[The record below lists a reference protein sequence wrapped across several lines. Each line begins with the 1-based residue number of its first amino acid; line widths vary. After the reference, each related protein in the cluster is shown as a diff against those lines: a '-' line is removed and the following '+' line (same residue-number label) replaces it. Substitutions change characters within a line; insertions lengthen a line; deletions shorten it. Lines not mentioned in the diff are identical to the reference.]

1 MDEYRTRVR
10 IYAGVVVLAFLLLGL
25 RLVQLQGISG
35 ATDDGIPP
43 GSAVRGQPVESA
55 RGAMYARDGTLL
67 VDNKP
72 TYTILLTSRYFDR
85 SKAPLLADLLGVTDS
100 TVHRRLEDAR
110 KRNAFRPIPSFQE
123 ISFDTFSRVQEHL
136 YELPGVSYDVE
147 LRRRYHTAAQAAHAL
162 GYVHEIDDQTLA
174 RKQSQGYRLGDR
186 IGRTGLEHAY
196 EPVLRGE
203 RGREFVLVNVHGSE
217 IMRYR
222 SGQRDKPAVSGYD
235 LQLTLD
241 HQLQAFAESLFV
253 GKRGAAVALDPD
265 TGEILSLVSKPD
277 FDPALFTRS
286 VSASVWDSLRSNPH
300 DPLYNRA
307 TQSGYP
313 PGSTWKPFMA
323 LVALETGLLGK
334 GERLDCPARYR
345 IGRGVFRNHG
355 GKDEG
360 WITAEKALEVSCNT
374 FFYQLMEKMPL
385 GTWNKW
391 AQRFGFG
398 EKVPL
403 DEILALTLRTPAG
416 EEVALR
422 GDAPPQRLEV
432 RGEIF
437 MPRSGFGRLN
447 EILAGDGQKTFV
459 NPRNAAS
466 GSLRQLDPKL
476 TAQRPLRFYCYQA
489 ATGEGLPGKHSEILA
504 ALKEMGF
511 PVNPEIRTVSGLQ
524 GLYDYYAYMGERR
537 DGLDYDIDGVVYKLD
552 DLDQQRVMGY
562 VSRAPRWAIAHKF
575 PAQEEATT
583 VNAIEV
589 QVGRTGALTPVAK
602 LEPVF
607 VGGVTVSNATL
618 HNLDEIRRKD
628 VRVGDKVIV
637 RRAGDVIPEVVR
649 VIHEARRGRPRKWK
663 MPEACPECGSH
674 VVREEDQA
682 IHRCTGGLICPAQRK
697 RALEHFASRGAMDIE
712 GLGTKIIDQ
721 LVERDLVHSAADLYR
736 LDAGT
741 LADLDRMGEKSAAN
755 LVSALEK
762 SKKVS
767 LGRLLFALGI
777 PEVGEVSAGNLAR
790 HFGSLETLVDADTDE
805 LESIRDIGSIMAGKI
820 RDFFREEH
828 NLEVIRA
835 LLDAGVEYEVEER
848 NEADDAL
855 AGCTYVLTG
864 SLSGMTRSE
873 AKTALEARGARVT
886 GSVSK
891 NTTAVIAGE
900 DPGSKLRKAEELG
913 VEVLDENGL
922 MELLGR

>member
-147 LRRRYHTAAQAAHAL
+147 LRRRYHTAARAAHVL
-162 GYVHEIDDQTLA
+162 GYVQEIDDQTLA
-174 RKQSQGYRLGDR
+174 QKESQGYRLGDR

-196 EPVLRGE
+196 EPLLRGE

-323 LVALETGLLGK
+323 LVALETGLLDK

-374 FFYQLMEKMPL
+374 FFYKLMDEMSL
-385 GTWNKW
+385 NTWHDW
-391 AQRFGFG
+391 ALKFGFG
-398 EKVPL
+398 QEVPL
-403 DEILALTLRTPAG
+403 DGFRQEPGLIPDSSYFNRTYGTWTQGYTINLGIGQGDMSVTPVQLARYAAALGNGGTLPPPHFVRKAVHPETNRTHYPELPSPEPIPIDSTYFETVQEGMHRVMTDGTGQWVQIPDIPSAGKTGTAQNPHGEDHSLFIMFAPYDDPEIALAVTIENAGYGATAAAPIASLMAEKYLTGTIADTWERRYWRRRLREEVRSGPEEDTAPTTPSSTPATQV
-416 EEVALR
+416 ETQPSTS
-422 GDAPPQRLEV
+422 PPD
-432 RGEIF
+432 
-437 MPRSGFGRLN
+437 S
-447 EILAGDGQKTFV
+447 
-459 NPRNAAS
+459 
-466 GSLRQLDPKL
+466 
-476 TAQRPLRFYCYQA
+476 
-489 ATGEGLPGKHSEILA
+489 
-504 ALKEMGF
+504 
-511 PVNPEIRTVSGLQ
+511 
-524 GLYDYYAYMGERR
+524 
-537 DGLDYDIDGVVYKLD
+537 
-552 DLDQQRVMGY
+552 
-562 VSRAPRWAIAHKF
+562 
-575 PAQEEATT
+575 
-583 VNAIEV
+583 
-589 QVGRTGALTPVAK
+589 
-602 LEPVF
+602 
-607 VGGVTVSNATL
+607 
-618 HNLDEIRRKD
+618 
-628 VRVGDKVIV
+628 
-637 RRAGDVIPEVVR
+637 
-649 VIHEARRGRPRKWK
+649 
-663 MPEACPECGSH
+663 
-674 VVREEDQA
+674 
-682 IHRCTGGLICPAQRK
+682 
-697 RALEHFASRGAMDIE
+697 
-712 GLGTKIIDQ
+712 
-721 LVERDLVHSAADLYR
+721 
-736 LDAGT
+736 
-741 LADLDRMGEKSAAN
+741 
-755 LVSALEK
+755 
-762 SKKVS
+762 
-767 LGRLLFALGI
+767 
-777 PEVGEVSAGNLAR
+777 
-790 HFGSLETLVDADTDE
+790 
-805 LESIRDIGSIMAGKI
+805 
-820 RDFFREEH
+820 
-828 NLEVIRA
+828 
-835 LLDAGVEYEVEER
+835 
-848 NEADDAL
+848 
-855 AGCTYVLTG
+855 
-864 SLSGMTRSE
+864 TRSE
-873 AKTALEARGARVT
+873 APSR
-886 GSVSK
+886 
-891 NTTAVIAGE
+891 
-900 DPGSKLRKAEELG
+900 
-913 VEVLDENGL
+913 
-922 MELLGR
+922 